1 MTLKKR
7 FYITAIILTGLIIF
21 RILFN
26 DVQSEIPIFIN
37 ILLGMVVFN
46 LIAFYLLKTD
56 NLKTISGN
64 NNIMITSGIALL
76 IIGGLYWVSKI
87 DTQQENFWVVNG
99 DVWLNEVLGVIL
111 VLLFLYIIYSWSF
124 KQWKKIQILKNEKSQ
139 TELTLLKNQINPHFF
154 FNTLNN
160 LYSLIKKDPNIAQ
173 EYVLKLSDMM
183 RFTIYDS
190 KKETVIL
197 EDEINFLTNF
207 IALQTGRYHKEIDVQ
222 FKQNIINLKTSI
234 PPLLFIILVENAFKH
249 GVEKLLDKVFIH
261 IELIENTTE
270 LIFSIKNNFDENE
283 QLKKEGIGLQNLKSR
298 LNLLYPN
305 AHKLTISSQN
315 NIYSVKLILDKI
327 YNSR

>member
-7 FYITAIILTGLIIF
+7 FYITAIILTVLIIF

-76 IIGGLYWVSKI
+76 IIGGLYWASKI

-124 KQWKKIQILKNEKSQ
+124 EQWKKIQILKNEKSQ

-222 FKQNIINLKTSI
+222 FKQNITNLKTSI

-327 YNSR
+327 

>member
-7 FYITAIILTGLIIF
+7 FYITAIILTVLIIF

-64 NNIMITSGIALL
+64 NNIMITSGITLL

-124 KQWKKIQILKNEKSQ
+124 EQWKKIQILKNEKSQ

-327 YNSR
+327 